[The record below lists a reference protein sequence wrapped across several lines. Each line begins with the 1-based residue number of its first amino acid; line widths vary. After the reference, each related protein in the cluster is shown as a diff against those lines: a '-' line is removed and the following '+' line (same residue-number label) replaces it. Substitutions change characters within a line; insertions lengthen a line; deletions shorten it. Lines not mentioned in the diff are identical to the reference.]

1 MAHASIEI
9 DLPELPDAIR
19 SRLVPHRAAKI
30 EEGLRSLE
38 YWHPGL
44 FDAMQRTIAL
54 LESEPGIDS
63 VTVDYDEEDALYPVT
78 IWAHTSV
85 SLDER
90 EVLLPRLEDATD
102 ALLERYPNLVLVA
115 VL

>member
-1 MAHASIEI
+1 MAHASIQV

-30 EEGLRSLE
+30 EEGLRWLE

-54 LESEPGIDS
+54 LEAEPGIDS
-63 VTVDYDEEDALYPVT
+63 VTVDYDEDDNLYPVT
-78 IWAHTSV
+78 IWAESTFP
-85 SLDER
+85 LDER
-90 EVLLPRLEDATD
+90 LQRVAMLEERTD
-102 ALLERYPNLVLVA
+102 GILEQYPDVVLVA
-115 VL
+115 IL